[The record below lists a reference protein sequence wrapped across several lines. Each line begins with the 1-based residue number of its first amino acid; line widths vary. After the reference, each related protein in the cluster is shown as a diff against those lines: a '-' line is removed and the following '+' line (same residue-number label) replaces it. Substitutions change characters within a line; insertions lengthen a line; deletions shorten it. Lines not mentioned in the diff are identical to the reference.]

1 MANLM
6 DYLAWRGE
14 FRLEAAPFN
23 PVDALLLS
31 MLSYLDFRDTRGDQG
46 RTLAEAFRMEL
57 LEETGN
63 PEYFPERKAM
73 FLAMADSNRF
83 RDCRMHHAVTVTD
96 DKLEMQFSALCLNL
110 PDNTLAVVFRGTDN
124 TFTGW
129 KENFNMAY
137 QSPVPGQEAAMY
149 YLELASQ
156 LDNRPLRIMG
166 HSKGGNLAA
175 YAAAVSPEE
184 IRNRIESVWSFD
196 GPGMSEEVFAS
207 EGYRKILPVLHHYVP
222 RTGIIGM
229 LMAYHREYTVVQ
241 ANASGIQQHD
251 PFTWQIL
258 GSGFETLPEIDTTAQ
273 VTRETLQEWLAACPK
288 EKRAAFVD
296 TLFRLVDNTKATT
309 MSELFGEKMRNMMS
323 MVGGSRDVD
332 PETRRV
338 FTRLM
343 AQFVTLGVGN
353 VLERRK
359 GRKESDAGPTDD
371 GDGEKEGN

>member
-1 MANLM
+1 MM
-6 DYLAWRGE
+6 DYLTWRGE
-14 FRLEAAPFN
+14 FGFEASPFN

-31 MLSYLDFRDTRGDQG
+31 TLSYLDFRDTRGDSA

-57 LEETGN
+57 LEKTGN
-63 PEYFPERKAM
+63 PSSFPDRKAM
-73 FLAMADSNRF
+73 FLAMAESRRF

-96 DKLEMQFSALCLNL
+96 EKLEMQFSALCVDL
-110 PDNTLAVVFRGTDN
+110 PDHTLAVVFRGTDN

-129 KENFNMAY
+129 KEDFNMAY

-156 LDNRPLRIMG
+156 LDNRPLRVMG

-175 YAAAVSPEE
+175 YAASVSPEN
-184 IRNRIESVWSFD
+184 IRNRIEGVWSFD

-207 EGYRKILPVLHHYVP
+207 EGYRKILPILHHYVP

-229 LMAYHREYTVVQ
+229 LMCYHREYTVVQ
-241 ANASGIQQHD
+241 SDVSGIQQHD
-251 PFTWQIL
+251 PFTWQVI
-258 GSGFETLPEIDTTAQ
+258 GSGFETLPEIDRTAQ

-296 TLFRLVDNTKATT
+296 MLFRLVDRTKATT
-309 MSELFGEKMRNMMS
+309 MSELLGEKMRNMMS

-353 VLERRK
+353 VLEQRK
-359 GRKESDAGPTDD
+359 TRKDAETDAE
-371 GDGEKEGN
+371 GTEKDSN